1 MLIRA
6 ACTARR
12 QLFLHAGSPGS
23 QLHTR
28 SQKGCTGVCSEASV
42 ISVISMRN
50 FVSAIVW
57 GMVVS
62 AFSMA
67 AAAQTGSGREQTI
80 GALEHQVQKDLHE
93 QKPELAVPVLR
104 QIISLILKKQQCES
118 WCTAVFSE

>member
-1 MLIRA
+1 M
-6 ACTARR
+6 C
-12 QLFLHAGSPGS
+12 P
-23 QLHTR
+23 
-28 SQKGCTGVCSEASV
+28 EASV

-80 GALEHQVQKDLHE
+80 GALEQQVQKDLHE

-104 QIISLILKKQQCES
+104 QIISLDPKNLNAMRILVYC
-118 WCTAVFSE
+118 CFFRMTTPVR